1 MTNIPSFSCSIYKE
15 EGYYRLSILPVQCTN
30 VSVRLSPKK
39 KVFLGYYWIKK
50 LNLEMGRM
58 VGPNNKD
65 QSPGRIRI
73 DPNFRFR
80 RVRFFALVIIYLS
93 PIIIVLVLKR
103 VINSIREEEKDQIQ
117 TASTLRSRKNRRKCL
132 RSVEMKPLLSSA
144 SSALPLPS
152 SSPVSRFSSHLLFC
166 FSNLRSSCLSVCAYY
181 SHDVSKFKKSFALLE
196 PICLDLI

>member
-1 MTNIPSFSCSIYKE
+1 MEIKKDLTLQREIGLSEEPKEQVASVRRRRAPLDDTYQPLTNIPSFLCSIYKE
-15 EGYYRLSILPVQCTN
+15 EGYYRLSLLPVQCTN

-80 RVRFFALVIIYLS
+80 RVRFFALVIILG
-93 PIIIVLVLKR
+93 VFLHHVQ
-103 VINSIREEEKDQIQ
+103 N
-117 TASTLRSRKNRRKCL
+117 
-132 RSVEMKPLLSSA
+132 
-144 SSALPLPS
+144 
-152 SSPVSRFSSHLLFC
+152 
-166 FSNLRSSCLSVCAYY
+166 
-181 SHDVSKFKKSFALLE
+181 
-196 PICLDLI
+196 